1 MVATMLL
8 GWDFGRPRFWAGPF
22 LTGMLGFGDGSWRQQ
37 WVSNPRPA
45 NCSNPLI
52 PRGLAAAGTAP
63 PTSAEK
69 LLLKFG
75 ITSASEDLYFN
86 DHLHDGSKQR
96 APKGVHVGDLA
107 PMPVE
112 LLIQGF
118 RGRTD
123 MRVMSS
129 VGRCGRRDDPFP
141 ERFHT
146 KEEVKVRKKLVKVI
160 NAVKILKAS
169 GALSAAG
176 AAAKVG
182 GSGSGSR
189 LNARRRAIKIV
200 PFIGNKEK

>member
-1 MVATMLL
+1 
-8 GWDFGRPRFWAGPF
+8 
-22 LTGMLGFGDGSWRQQ
+22 
-37 WVSNPRPA
+37 
-45 NCSNPLI
+45 
-52 PRGLAAAGTAP
+52 
-63 PTSAEK
+63 
-69 LLLKFG
+69 
-75 ITSASEDLYFN
+75 
-86 DHLHDGSKQR
+86 
-96 APKGVHVGDLA
+96 
-107 PMPVE
+107 
-112 LLIQGF
+112 
-118 RGRTD
+118 

-200 PFIGNKEK
+200 PFIGNKEKVTKPAAHKRDEERKDLEGKVVIEPTFAKDVELDRLLRKMVDQSSPDFPTACEAVSSHLRKQLKRRKAKLKLKVRQHYADRPPRECVCGL